1 MSSFPLKENLKK
13 YTDIESCPIRNII
26 SRFSGKW
33 SILIL
38 CVLAENETTRF
49 NEIMKAIPD
58 ISPKVLTETLK
69 NLESDGLLS
78 RKLYA
83 EIPPRT
89 EYSLTDMGKSLMPL
103 ISDLISWATE
113 HFDVIAS
120 SRNSGKR

>member
-1 MSSFPLKENLKK
+1 MSSLPLKENLKK

-33 SILIL
+33 SILIM

-103 ISDLISWATE
+103 ISDLISWAAE